1 MERVCKPGGCVAIIW
16 PNHLDWLADRGYRYL
31 SFPGPM
37 SVEFSS
43 HREAAELA
51 EIFYPQAAG
60 EVRRRGER
68 RIPFEVLGINPPR
81 DLAYKVLAP

>member
-1 MERVCKPGGCVAIIW
+1 
-16 PNHLDWLADRGYRYL
+16 
-31 SFPGPM
+31 M

-43 HREAAELA
+43 HREAVELA

-60 EVRRRGER
+60 EVRRQGWR
-68 RIPFEVLGINPPR
+68 RVPFEVLGVNPPC